1 MMKKILVAII
11 LAFFSCNQE
20 PDTGSSKQKSNGDIS
35 FTLLDFE
42 KKVENNNSLVKESFR
57 KLDTAKYI
65 ELTKLYNTISYYSL
79 RDSVYSSFRR
89 NYDKNYLMSIA
100 EVLGCEATVGLG
112 FYCPKYE
119 LNIGGALRF
128 APGTY
133 FKIDSLHEKMEVH

>member
-1 MMKKILVAII
+1 MTKPLII
-11 LAFFSCNQE
+11 VLLFFLSCNQA
-20 PDTGSSKQKSNGDIS
+20 PHITPSKQQSNGDIS
-35 FTLLDFE
+35 FTLLEFE
-42 KKVENNNSLVKESFR
+42 KKVENDNSLVREPFKN
-57 KLDTAKYI
+57 LDTAKYI

-79 RDSVYSSFRR
+79 RDSVYTSFRR

-100 EVLGCEATVGLG
+100 EILGCEATVGLG
-112 FYCPKYE
+112 FYCPEYE